1 MNTVAVSQRT
11 GFTVRQLQY
20 MDERGVVCPEIK
32 RHARIYRPAQVR
44 FLFLLRRLVDKGF
57 MVRQVIG
64 MLRQVDAD
72 LQRSR
77 ARWLVTDGVN
87 YQLHPSTKDAWLNL
101 YYAARPCVL
110 IDIPSVKEMA

>member
-1 MNTVAVSQRT
+1 
-11 GFTVRQLQY
+11 
-20 MDERGVVCPEIK
+20 
-32 RHARIYRPAQVR
+32 
-44 FLFLLRRLVDKGF
+44 
-57 MVRQVIG
+57 

-87 YQLHPSTKDAWLNL
+87 YQLHPSRKDAWLNL